1 LTRVRYIADSMS
13 EAITAARRN
22 HGMAVRIVH
31 AGARPGRGRALS
43 FEVVVEAA
51 SAASSA
57 RRAARIAL
65 ARAVVAAHGAAAEAR
80 DTVRSVPGAPVA
92 AEALLSRL
100 AIRLRGRGLPEELVE
115 LVLGRVRVELRGAGA
130 AELGPALRAAA
141 VDAVAALLPV
151 AAPAPAARAGPTGRP
166 RLIAVAGATGVGK
179 TTTVA
184 KLAAELRMARGMRV
198 GLVAADA
205 FRVGAFEQLRTYARI
220 IDAPVRAADSPAS
233 ARDAVAA
240 MADCDVL
247 LVDTP
252 GRAPRDAA
260 RIAEVAAILA
270 AVRPDET
277 HLVVSGAASAGGQ
290 LEAARAFGA
299 VSPTRVVLSK
309 LDEAGSPGSLVA
321 AVRASGVSASW
332 FTTGQEVPDDIE
344 PADARAFAARLVD
357 DAGDG
362 AADGTGDRE

>member
-1 LTRVRYIADSMS
+1 MTRVRYIADSMS

-31 AGARPGRGRALS
+31 AGARPGRGRGLS

-51 SAASSA
+51 SAASAA

-65 ARAVVAAHGAAAEAR
+65 ARALVAAHVAAAEAR
-80 DTVRSVPGAPVA
+80 DTVRSVPGAPGAV
-92 AEALLSRL
+92 EALLSRL
-100 AIRLRGRGLPEELVE
+100 ALRLRAQGLQEELVGC
-115 LVLGRVRVELRGAGA
+115 VLGRVRGELHGAGA
-130 AELGPALRAAA
+130 AELHPALRAAA

-151 AAPAPAARAGPTGRP
+151 ASPVRWASRGPAGRP
-166 RLIAVAGATGVGK
+166 RVIAFAGATGVGK

-184 KLAAELRMARGMRV
+184 KLAADLRMAHGLRV

-220 IDAPVRAADSPAS
+220 IDAPVRAADSPAT
-233 ARDAVAA
+233 ARDAVDA
-240 MADCDVL
+240 MTECDVL

-260 RIAEVAAILA
+260 RIAEVAAILG

-277 HLVVSGAASAGGQ
+277 HLVVSGAASAAGQ
-290 LEAARAFGA
+290 LDAARAFGA
-299 VSPTRVVLSK
+299 VSPTRIVLSK
-309 LDEAGSPGSLVA
+309 LDEAESPGSLIA

-344 PADARAFAARLVD
+344 PADARAFAGRIVG
-357 DAGDG
+357 DAGAEG
-362 AADGTGDRE
+362 